1 MMSSVLLKDEAILY
15 HIQSLP
21 KVPSTC
27 VKVPNYNTQH
37 KVCIFLVAR

>member
-1 MMSSVLLKDEAILY
+1 MMSSVLLRDEAILY
-15 HIQSLP
+15 HISVSS